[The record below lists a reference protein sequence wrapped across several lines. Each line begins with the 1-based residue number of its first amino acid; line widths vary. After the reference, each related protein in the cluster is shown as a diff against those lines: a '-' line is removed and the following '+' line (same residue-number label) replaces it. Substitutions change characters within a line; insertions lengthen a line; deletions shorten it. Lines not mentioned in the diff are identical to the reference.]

1 MEKVKHRNDLIRR
14 IKSIDDKNVID
25 EIYRLL
31 RIDFDDTL
39 YPLNAE
45 QIKEI
50 SLARDQISKGEGLD
64 SVQADEEIDQWLSE

>member
-64 SVQADEEIDQWLSE
+64 STKADEEIDQWLSE